1 MQWDATEYAGFTN
14 GTPWLKVNP
23 NYVEINAKDN
33 LEDPDSVFACYQKL
47 IALRKHYPVFVDGHF
62 HLLLEEDEHFF
73 AYMREDENSE
83 MLVIANFFDQEVNF
97 PLDLN
102 LENYTI
108 LYQNYK
114 KDTGN
119 LYRPYEAR
127 IYYKQK

>member
-1 MQWDATEYAGFTN
+1 M
-14 GTPWLKVNP
+14 
-23 NYVEINAKDN
+23 
-33 LEDPDSVFACYQKL
+33 
-47 IALRKHYPVFVDGHF
+47 
-62 HLLLEEDEHFF
+62 LEEDEHFF